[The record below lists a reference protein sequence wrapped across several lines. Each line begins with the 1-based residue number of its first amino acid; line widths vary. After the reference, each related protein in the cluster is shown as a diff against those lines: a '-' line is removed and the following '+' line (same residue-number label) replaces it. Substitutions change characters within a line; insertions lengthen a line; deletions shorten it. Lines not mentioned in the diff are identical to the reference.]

1 MILNSGNITLRP
13 WSESD
18 VAVLYDLVKNPNIG
32 PNTGWT
38 PPKSIEDCLNTI
50 KNVYSR
56 GETYAIIYDG
66 KIVGCIGLIF
76 YPEFRNN
83 WGKDAA
89 QIGYWIGE
97 EYHLQLHR
105 RLI

>member
-1 MILNSGNITLRP
+1 MIKI
-13 WSESD
+13 
-18 VAVLYDLVKNPNIG
+18 K
-32 PNTGWT
+32 
-38 PPKSIEDCLNTI
+38 IEII
-50 KNVYSR
+50 KNFLIQNIFKITVYSR

-76 YPEFRNN
+76 YPEFRNI

>member
-1 MILNSGNITLRP
+1 MNKKIIFEKYYIHNNIVF
-13 WSESD
+13 S
-18 VAVLYDLVKNPNIG
+18 K
-32 PNTGWT
+32 
-38 PPKSIEDCLNTI
+38 K
-50 KNVYSR
+50 
-56 GETYAIIYDG
+56 ETYAIIYDG